1 MITTTPWWLCVIGA
15 CVGSICWMGNFS
27 GVFLKAASS
36 NALLTTTTFR
46 IVQDRLDYKE
56 GLVKDSNF
64 FVQTRMLAFPFG
76 WVFSS
81 FDISYRCWGSSPSVQ
96 HWMFWLFCLNTGVN
110 CWLCA
115 SRPKWQLLHT
125 CGAVSPMVHSQC
137 ISLTAL
143 SFLWAVFKPLI
154 PKSLLRIGCIRVI
167 YTSVIVGRFHGS

>member
-1 MITTTPWWLCVIGA
+1 MITTTPCWLRVSGA
-15 CVGSICWMGNFS
+15 SVGSICWMGNFS

-96 HWMFWLFCLNTGVN
+96 KWKFWNFRQNASMN
-110 CWLCA
+110 CWHCA
-115 SRPKWQLLHT
+115 CKHRWQLLHT
-125 CGAVSPMVHSQC
+125 YDAVQPTVQSQSN
-137 ISLTAL
+137 SLTAL
-143 SFLWAVFKPLI
+143 SFLLSVFKPPF
-154 PKSLLRIGCIRVI
+154 PKSLLRIGCIGLI
-167 YTSVIVGRFHGS
+167 